1 MEEAHVRKL
10 ARQQKDPFRQ
20 CLALTLLDLVS
31 MMLPGWGLEISF
43 DTDISQV
50 KY

>member
-10 ARQQKDPFRQ
+10 ARQQRDPFRQ
-20 CLALTLLDLVS
+20 CLALTLLDLVRV
-31 MMLPGWGLEISF
+31 MLSGSGLEISIY
-43 DTDISQV
+43 TDISQV